1 VSSLRIPFFE
11 AINEPKLLK
20 KPFLKLSHPQ
30 RAALLI
36 AYGCPLP
43 PEYLKYH
50 ALFQERVPFDDFG
63 IPDYSTLTSPVH
75 YVPKEYEQIWG
86 IWGRRAGKTDK
97 FASFVVAYEAT
108 CGGHEEE
115 RGNSTAVCFLVA
127 QDLKLAR
134 QNLPLIRAHLDLSP
148 ILSKEFEGE
157 PTADFIRLK
166 NGVNIGVAPPSPKAL
181 RGYAV
186 PVVVMDE
193 VGFWYSDAESANP
206 DYEVERAVEHAQG
219 QFSHRK
225 LVGITTP
232 WTKEG
237 LAYKYYIAGTEGCK
251 LPRDQRDQYNN
262 ILVLHAPTAAVENP
276 LIKLDWLK
284 AKRLKD
290 PEAFE
295 RESLAK
301 FVDSISGFLSPSLL
315 KEAIAPNV
323 VEREPL
329 PRAGHP
335 EDESPLYVAALDPAF
350 RHDAFGFTILHRAHD
365 GSLVQDVVR
374 RWQRLPHE
382 DALNPALILA
392 EISLLLKQYRIH
404 YVFSDQYQLESLQ
417 QLALALGFSIEGVD
431 FTSKSKARIL
441 GNLQQLVN
449 QKKLKLLDNK
459 EQYVELAT
467 LEKKLT
473 PSGGVAIS
481 APRGKH
487 DDLAMVLALACFKAM
502 WMFSVVPKPTNTGR
516 KTLFEKCTA
525 TIKRKKREHAG
536 NDY

>member
-1 VSSLRIPFFE
+1 MNSLRIPFID
-11 AINEPKLLK
+11 AVGDPQLLGK
-20 KPFLKLSHPQ
+20 AFQSLSAPQ

-36 AYGCPLP
+36 FYGCPLP
-43 PEYLKYH
+43 NDLLPYWSMYQESVPYDQLGFP
-50 ALFQERVPFDDFG
+50 LFNEGVSLS
-63 IPDYSTLTSPVH
+63 YK
-75 YVPKEYEQIWG
+75 PKEYEQCWAVI
-86 IWGRRAGKTDK
+86 GRRGGKTDK
-97 FASFVVAYEAT
+97 FASFIVAYEAT
-108 CGGHEEE
+108 CGGHEAE

-134 QNLPLIRAHLDLSP
+134 QNLPLIQTHLLASP
-148 ILSKEFEGE
+148 ILSKELDGD

-166 NGVNIGVAPPSPKAL
+166 NGINIGVAPPSAKAL

-193 VGFWYSDAESANP
+193 VGFWYSDSDSANP
-206 DYEVERAVEHAQG
+206 DYEVERAVEQAQG

-225 LVGITTP
+225 LVGISTP

-237 LAYKYYIAGTEGCK
+237 LLHKYYIAGTEGRK
-251 LPRDQRDQYNN
+251 LPLEERDPYKG
-262 ILVLHAPTAAVENP
+262 ILVLHAPTAAMENP
-276 LIKLDWLK
+276 LIKRNWLESK
-284 AKRLKD
+284 QRKD

-315 KEAIAPNV
+315 KEAVENNV
-323 VEREPL
+323 IEREPL
-329 PRAGHP
+329 PRVDHP

-350 RHDAFGFTILHRAHD
+350 RNDAFGFTILHRNKE
-365 GSLVQDVVR
+365 GKVVQDVIR
-374 RWQRLPHE
+374 RWKRNPGE
-382 DALNPALILA
+382 ESLNPSEILSQ
-392 EISLLLKQYRIH
+392 ISILLKQYRIH

-441 GNLQQLVN
+441 GNLQQLLN
-449 QKKLKLLDNK
+449 QKRIHLLDNK
-459 EQYVELAT
+459 EQYLELAT

-473 PSGGVAIS
+473 PTGGVMIS

-487 DDLAMVLALACFKAM
+487 DDLAMVLSLAAFKCM
-502 WMFSVVPKPTNTGR
+502 WMFSVSPSNKPTGQ
-516 KTLFEKCTA
+516 KTLFEKCMA
-525 TIKRKKREHAG
+525 TVKKRKTDSSREW
-536 NDY
+536 